1 MLTRVT
7 YGTKYKHKL
16 TSTMESCNQPQ
27 WVALLQ
33 SKKRLD
39 RDRGLQE
46 LRILV
51 GGVVLEEGE
60 KRKFEEDVLELV
72 TSLSSSWEAKHGGL
86 LAASVLLPHAS
97 HDFCEKLKGDVPLLL
112 EYNESR
118 VRLAAG
124 EVSYDNL
131 CMSVTQGRC
140 THARTHTHAH
150 TH

>member
-1 MLTRVT
+1 
-7 YGTKYKHKL
+7 
-16 TSTMESCNQPQ
+16 MESCNQPQ
-27 WVALLQ
+27 CQWLALLQ

-39 RDRGLQE
+39 RDRGLQQ

-60 KRKFEEDVLELV
+60 KRKIEEDVLELV

-112 EYNESR
+112 EYNES
-118 VRLAAG
+118 
-124 EVSYDNL
+124 
-131 CMSVTQGRC
+131 
-140 THARTHTHAH
+140 
-150 TH
+150 